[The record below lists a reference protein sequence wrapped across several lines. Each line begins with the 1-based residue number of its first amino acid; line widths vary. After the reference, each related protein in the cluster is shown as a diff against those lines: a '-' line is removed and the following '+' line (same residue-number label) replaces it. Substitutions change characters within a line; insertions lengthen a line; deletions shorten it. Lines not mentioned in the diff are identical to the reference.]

1 MNNQDTIINEELL
14 KLIIKTAKQAGEAIM
29 EIYSRD
35 DFGIIKKEDNTP
47 LTLADSASDDVIK
60 QTLSRLT
67 PDIPL
72 LSEESLDVPYEN
84 RKKWKR
90 FWLID
95 PLDGTKEFIKRNGEF
110 TVNIALIEDNE
121 PILGVVY
128 APASGTLYYGAKDLG
143 AYKLEN
149 NSKKRITTQKYKNG
163 EILNIVAS
171 HSHHNENTEKFIKN
185 IEQDSILVNIIK
197 IGSSLKF
204 CLVAEGMIHLYPRFG
219 ATMEWDTAAAQ
230 AIVEAAGGS
239 VTNLDNEPL
248 RYNKEKLLNPYFIV
262 DGSQGFRWQ
271 KYL

>member
-1 MNNQDTIINEELL
+1 MNNQDTSINEDLLELV
-14 KLIIKTAKQAGEAIM
+14 IETAKQAGKAIM

-35 DFGIIKKEDNTP
+35 DFGITKKEDNTP
-47 LTLADSASDDVIK
+47 LTMADSASDEVIK
-60 QTLSRLT
+60 QTLSRLI
-67 PDIPL
+67 PNIPL
-72 LSEESLDVPYEN
+72 LSEESLEVQYEN

-128 APASGTLYYGAKDLG
+128 APALGTLYYGVKGLG
-143 AYKLEN
+143 AYKLED
-149 NSKKRITTQKYKNG
+149 NSKKRITTQSYKSG
-163 EILNIVAS
+163 ELLNIVAS
-171 HSHHNENTEKFIKN
+171 HSHHNENTERFIKN
-185 IEQDSILVNIIK
+185 IEQDHIPINIIK

-204 CLVAEGMIHLYPRFG
+204 CLVAEGVIHLYPRFG

-230 AIVEAAGGS
+230 AVVEAAGGR

-262 DGSQGFRWQ
+262 NGSQRFQWQ
-271 KYL
+271 KYI